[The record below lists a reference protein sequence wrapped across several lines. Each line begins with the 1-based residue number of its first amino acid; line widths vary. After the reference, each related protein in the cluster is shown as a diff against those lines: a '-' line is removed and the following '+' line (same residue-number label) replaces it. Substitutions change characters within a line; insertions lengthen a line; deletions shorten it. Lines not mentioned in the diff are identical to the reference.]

1 MGSILEGMR
10 LILGSQ
16 SARRKEILSFFDVPF
31 TQVPSAFDE
40 ESVPF
45 QNDPVAYANKLS
57 VGKAKELATRFPADI
72 ILTADTIV
80 FFNGTVYNKPKH
92 ESQAFAMLKSLAGH
106 WHQVFTSV
114 TVLKEGH
121 LWTEVAE
128 TKILFH
134 PLTDEQIQR
143 YLQSCHYTDRAG
155 SYAIQQAGGILVAR
169 IEGCYYNVMGL
180 PITAAKNLLL
190 KAGIDLWKHLKSF

>member
-1 MGSILEGMR
+1 MR

-16 SARRKEILSFFDVPF
+16 SARRKEILGFFDLPF
-31 TQVPSAFDE
+31 AQIPSSFDE
-40 ESVPF
+40 ENVPF
-45 QNDPVAYANKLS
+45 DNDPIAYVRQLS
-57 VGKAKELATRFPADI
+57 IGKASELGVRFPEDI

-80 FFNGTVYNKPKH
+80 YFNGVVYNKPKH
-92 ESQAFAMLKSLAGH
+92 EREAFAMLKNLSGH

-114 TVLKEGH
+114 TVFKERH

-134 PLTDEQIQR
+134 PLSDEEIRR

-180 PITAAKNLLL
+180 PITATKNLLN